1 MEKLM
6 DTILNF
12 VARVSS
18 GTSSLDEWLYSRLLG
33 WLQGLLG

>member
-6 DTILNF
+6 DTILNII
-12 VARVSS
+12 ARVSS
-18 GTSSLDEWLYSRLLG
+18 GTGSLDEWLYSRLLG